1 VEGNGSRTALSF
13 TSHQCSVGRNDRCLH
28 VALLV
33 AAFLQMLAER
43 LAAKATTATCARL
56 FGAGLGCDF
65 EGEAGSLLPAEDDRR
80 SSILQLNTEGS
91 TASKISVLG
100 QLASENKAF
109 IIVLQETNCRQASD
123 PQLLTSWV
131 SPEQES
137 RPFHVCSRTDGMNTG
152 RSLSKTTRD

>member
-1 VEGNGSRTALSF
+1 
-13 TSHQCSVGRNDRCLH
+13 
-28 VALLV
+28 
-33 AAFLQMLAER
+33 MLAER
-43 LAAKATTATCARL
+43 IAAKATTATCARL
-56 FGAGLGCDF
+56 FGAGLGRNV
-65 EGEAGSLLPAEDDRR
+65 EGEDDRR

-91 TASKISVLG
+91 TASKISVPG
-100 QLASENKAF
+100 QLAYENKAF